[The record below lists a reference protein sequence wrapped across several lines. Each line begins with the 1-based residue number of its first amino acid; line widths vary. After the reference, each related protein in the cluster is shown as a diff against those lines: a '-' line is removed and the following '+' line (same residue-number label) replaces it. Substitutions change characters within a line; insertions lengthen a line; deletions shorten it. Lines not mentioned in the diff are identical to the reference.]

1 MKSQKNNRLIK
12 IVNFD
17 KDSAV
22 DYIDIFY
29 GGELGHV
36 KTKTSKTGAK
46 AKATGEAGAKSGFLF
61 EALKPFLD
69 LKLGVSSEFKLSK
82 LGETIVEKTISNT
95 ILTDFISTADEDKN
109 ITKFEDCKLTAY
121 KNSSAFFKM
130 FTPYLKMIKDVD
142 IPIALSTMD
151 ETLRAGKGYYEL
163 LLNEDKEQPQA
174 ILRFNIAAF
183 RNSYNLTDLTKMKL
197 KIFCVKVGKM
207 ELEALDMVKEFESL
221 NNDNNK
227 VTTIHDIE
235 AVEERDAK
243 EQSDKEIEVYDVIL
257 AGTVYND

>member
-1 MKSQKNNRLIK
+1 MKSKKNNRLIK

-29 GGELGHV
+29 GGELEHV
-36 KTKTSKTGAK
+36 KTKKGKTGAK
-46 AKATGEAGAKSGFLF
+46 AEASGEAGVKSGFLI

-95 ILTDFISTADEDKN
+95 ILTDFISTADKDKN
-109 ITKFEDCKLTAY
+109 ITKFEGCKLTAY

-130 FTPYLKMIKDVD
+130 FTPYLKMVKNVD
-142 IPIALSTMD
+142 IPIDLSTMD
-151 ETLRAGKGYYEL
+151 EPLRAGKGYYEL
-163 LLNEDKEQPQA
+163 LLNEDKGQSQA

-183 RNSYNLTDLTKMKL
+183 RNSYNLADLTKMKL
-197 KIFCVKVGKM
+197 KIYCVEVGKM
-207 ELEALDMVKEFESL
+207 KLETLDMVKEFESL
-221 NNDNNK
+221 EDDDK
-227 VTTIHDIE
+227 VTTVQDVE
-235 AVEERDAK
+235 SVEEDAK